1 MWWIGCG
8 FWILSGHPQCLE
20 HPSEHTHTPVEASG
34 LMGNLYKQQLTVQ
47 KWLEP
52 GTYALDP
59 LDPKCHR

>member
-1 MWWIGCG
+1 MWWIGCD
-8 FWILSGHPQCLE
+8 FWILSGDPQCLGR
-20 HPSEHTHTPVEASG
+20 PSEHTPVEASG

-59 LDPKCHR
+59 KCHR